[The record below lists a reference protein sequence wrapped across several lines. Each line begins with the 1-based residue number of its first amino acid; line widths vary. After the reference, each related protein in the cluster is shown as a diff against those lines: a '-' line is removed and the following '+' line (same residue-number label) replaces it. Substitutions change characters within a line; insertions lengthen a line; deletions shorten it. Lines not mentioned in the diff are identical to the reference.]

1 MSIKKKSSE
10 QVPLTRDLAIKF
22 STMTA
27 LPGEREKKPAR
38 LKWIR
43 ELIRDKMFGDP
54 TWDVAVIRGTD
65 QELRVNGQHTSTV
78 LATIPEEQFPTGLD
92 VTIIRWAIDDTPEDR
107 AELFDRM
114 DSLRGLLR

>member
-38 LKWIR
+38 LKW
-43 ELIRDKMFGDP
+43 